1 MAAVGGARERPSDR
15 WVRALVLWRQHLT

>member
-15 WVRALVLWRQHLT
+15 WVRALVLWRHHLT